1 MPSFGRRIRLC
12 IYSDDNN
19 AFILWQTLFRPI
31 MGANDRGK
39 TYITVS
45 AVLVALSTIVVGFRI
60 VARWMRT
67 TLGMDDYVICVSIIL
82 AYSMLGEAV
91 VCMFPILRRDCTWLI
106 VYRGPRWR
114 ARKTHGRTEYP
125 GEDHLPKGEYL
136 RAFNC
141 DPSLTTIAVFLRQ
154 RNLIYPPHPLDQN
167 LNPPTLPPDLQRS
180 QFQNREPHHRRSSR
194 IMVSRG
200 LYYRPSSMSPDCLE
214 LEQDVRRNLYRPE
227 TIFLRQ
233 CDL

>member
-1 MPSFGRRIRLC
+1 MKIPAGGSAGNKSSYLGIRTHIGVRGPC
-12 IYSDDNN
+12 GFKYDDNN

-91 VCMFPILRRDCTWLI
+91 VSFAISES
-106 VYRGPRWR
+106 R
-114 ARKTHGRTEYP
+114 ASSP
-125 GEDHLPKGEYL
+125 
-136 RAFNC
+136 
-141 DPSLTTIAVFLRQ
+141 AV
-154 RNLIYPPHPLDQN
+154 
-167 LNPPTLPPDLQRS
+167 
-180 QFQNREPHHRRSSR
+180 
-194 IMVSRG
+194 
-200 LYYRPSSMSPDCLE
+200 
-214 LEQDVRRNLYRPE
+214 
-227 TIFLRQ
+227 
-233 CDL
+233 

>member
-1 MPSFGRRIRLC
+1 MKIPAGGSAGNKSSYLGIRTH
-12 IYSDDNN
+12 IDDNN

-91 VCMFPILRRDCTWLI
+91 VCIPVSESSAP
-106 VYRGPRWR
+106 VYPPFDPCYGLYAVPSRGVRIIPMAHRQ
-114 ARKTHGRTEYP
+114 TIGCIEYP
-125 GEDHLPKGEYL
+125 VPRRMNRVVGATENG
-136 RAFNC
+136 
-141 DPSLTTIAVFLRQ
+141 TIS
-154 RNLIYPPHPLDQN
+154 D
-167 LNPPTLPPDLQRS
+167 S
-180 QFQNREPHHRRSSR
+180 GMSSR
-194 IMVSRG
+194 
-200 LYYRPSSMSPDCLE
+200 
-214 LEQDVRRNLYRPE
+214 
-227 TIFLRQ
+227 
-233 CDL
+233 